1 MVFASITFVLKLRTI
16 FKLKRWV
23 DRQVCGNYLILFP
36 DRNYRTP
43 NFNAYCSG
51 ENKQV
56 WWLKTLQFT

>member
-1 MVFASITFVLKLRTI
+1 MVFACITFVLKLRTI

-56 WWLKTLQFT
+56 W